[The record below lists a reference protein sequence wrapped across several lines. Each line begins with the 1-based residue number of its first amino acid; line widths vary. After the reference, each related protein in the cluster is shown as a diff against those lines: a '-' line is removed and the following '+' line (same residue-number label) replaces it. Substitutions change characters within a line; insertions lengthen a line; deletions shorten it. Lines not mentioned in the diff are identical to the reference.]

1 MILNNFRLYSLAA
14 FTSTLYER
22 LEDLFFITW
31 NGEIHQVYDNV
42 YYQIDNEQHFQ
53 SCHHLFSGGQQA
65 VPYWINGIMDFQTEE
80 EMVASSTFYAYG
92 NRTATRTPISNDISF
107 GVNQG
112 TGGMIVLGSG
122 DTPPKKDDYKLDSW
136 IPTANLRMET
146 ASISL
151 PISTLD
157 ENTTPPDRIGTFLTT
172 FRNVTLTNITV
183 KEIGLV
189 IYYGRRLDGSDI
201 LSSKVLLVR
210 DVLENPVTIKPGEL
224 YTFSLTI
231 K

>member
-14 FTSTLYER
+14 LSSVQTDKREA
-22 LEDLFFITW
+22 LFFTTW
-31 NGEIHQVYDNV
+31 DGENRSLFDNGPWNTEYEGH
-42 YYQIDNEQHFQ
+42 HQ
-53 SCHHLFSGGQQA
+53 SCHHLFTGGQQA
-65 VPYWINGIMDFQTEE
+65 NSAWISGIMDFQTEE
-80 EMVASSTFYAYG
+80 EMVASATFYSG
-92 NRTATRTPISNDISF
+92 GSRTSTRTPVAYDNYGSNKGAS
-107 GVNQG
+107 
-112 TGGMIVLGSG
+112 GMIVLGSG
-122 DTPPKKDDYKLDSW
+122 DTPPTKNDYKLDSW
-136 IPTANLRMET
+136 IPTVNLRMET

-157 ENTTPPDRIGTFLTT
+157 ENATPPDRIGTFLTT

-189 IYYGRRLDGSDI
+189 IPY
-201 LSSKVLLVR
+201 SSLNNDTLFVNEILLVR
-210 DVLENPVTIKPGEL
+210 DVLESPVIIKPGEL

>member
-1 MILNNFRLYSLAA
+1 MILKNFRLYSLAA
-14 FTSTLYER
+14 LSNTLIDKREG
-22 LEDLFFITW
+22 LFFTTW
-31 NGEIHQVYDNV
+31 DGENRPIYDNV
-42 YYQIDNEQHFQ
+42 YYDIDNEEHFQ
-53 SCHHLFSGGQQA
+53 SCHHLFSGGQRTQLGW
-65 VPYWINGIMDFQTEE
+65 VNGIMDFQTEE
-80 EMVASSTFYAYG
+80 EMVASNTFYAYG
-92 NRTATRTPISNDISF
+92 NRTSTRSPVPSDISY
-107 GVNQG
+107 GINQG

-122 DTPPKKDDYKLDSW
+122 DTPPTKDDYKLESW

-157 ENTTPPDRIGTFLTT
+157 ENATPPDRIGTFLTT

-189 IYYGRRLDGSDI
+189 IYYGRKYDDI
-201 LSSKVLLVR
+201 FSSKVLLVR
-210 DVLENPVTIKPGEL
+210 DVLENPVIIKPGEL

>member
-1 MILNNFRLYSLAA
+1 MILNNFKLYSLLALSA
-14 FTSTLYER
+14 GQEFKKDS
-22 LEDLFFITW
+22 LFFTTW
-31 NGEIHQVYDNV
+31 DGEIRHIWDNGGS
-42 YYQIDNEQHFQ
+42 YLAYEGHYQ
-53 SCHHLFSGGQQA
+53 SCHHLFTGGQMA
-65 VPYWINGIMDFQTEE
+65 RPDWISGIMDFQTEE
-80 EMVASSTFYAYG
+80 EMVASKNFYNYG
-92 NRTATRTPISNDISF
+92 SRTSTRTGIVKDPY
-107 GVNQG
+107 GVNKG
-112 TGGMIVLGSG
+112 TCGMIILGSG
-122 DTPPKKDDYKLDSW
+122 DTPPTKEDYKLDSW

-151 PISTLD
+151 PISDLN

-189 IYYGRRLDGSDI
+189 VPY
-201 LSSKVLLVR
+201 SSIIKDTLFVSKILLVR
-210 DVLENPVTIKPGEL
+210 DVLESPVIIKPGEL